1 MTALLTSDTQQTSGA
16 PAARGRQGRRG
27 TVSLLALG
35 VVLLAVAAVWGWKL
49 AGGRLVVMETPSM
62 CPTVCVG
69 SLVADRP
76 LHGPVHVGE
85 MITFHPPSSRSE
97 TYTHRISR
105 IFPNGMIQTKGT
117 ANPSP
122 DPWLIT
128 RSDVVGQVVFTV
140 WGLGW
145 VLKALP
151 LLAVGVLAWVVVRP
165 GIAPAS
171 RRSWDRMW
179 MVALTVVPLWMLRP
193 LVRGGIISTSSDKA
207 HPHWLTASLRN
218 TGLLSAKF
226 GATGGPAAPPVRS
239 AGLGQVSGPAGRGGY
254 LMVHQALSLTWWG
267 WAIMVLIVASPLL
280 GFLWHVWRGNEA
292 YRALEMSERGPAPST
307 GPALI
312 SS

>member
-1 MTALLTSDTQQTSGA
+1 L
-16 PAARGRQGRRG
+16 
-27 TVSLLALG
+27 VSLLALAA
-35 VVLLAVAAVWGWKL
+35 VLLAVAAVWGWKL

-85 MITFHPPSSRSE
+85 MITFHPPTNRSE

-105 IFPNGMIQTKGT
+105 IFANGMIQTKGI

-128 RSDVVGQVVFTV
+128 RSDVVGQVSFTV

-151 LLAVGVLAWVVVRP
+151 LLAVGVLSWVVIRP
-165 GIAPAS
+165 WIAQAS

-179 MVALTVVPLWMLRP
+179 MVALTVVPLWVLRP
-193 LVRGGIISTSSDKA
+193 LVRGGIISTGSDKA
-207 HPHWLTASLRN
+207 HPHWLTASVRN
-218 TGLLSAKF
+218 TGLLSAAF
-226 GATGGPAAPPVRS
+226 RTTGGPDAASVKS

-267 WAIMVLIVASPLL
+267 WAVMAAIVASPLL
-280 GFLWHVWRGNEA
+280 GFLWHVWRDNETYCDPDQA
-292 YRALEMSERGPAPST
+292 GPGPVVEAGAALVAS
-307 GPALI
+307 
-312 SS
+312 

>member
-1 MTALLTSDTQQTSGA
+1 
-16 PAARGRQGRRG
+16 
-27 TVSLLALG
+27 
-35 VVLLAVAAVWGWKL
+35 
-49 AGGRLVVMETPSM
+49 VVMETPSM

-76 LHGPVHVGE
+76 LHGSVHVGE

-105 IFPNGMIQTKGT
+105 IFPNGMIQTKGA

-165 GIAPAS
+165 GITPAS

-179 MVALTVVPLWMLRP
+179 MVALTVVPLGMLRP

-218 TGLLSAKF
+218 TGLLAAKF
-226 GATGGPAAPPVRS
+226 RATGGPAAPPVRS

-267 WAIMVLIVASPLL
+267 WAIMALIVASPLL

-292 YRALEMSERGPAPST
+292 YRALELSEPGPAPST
-307 GPALI
+307 GPALV
-312 SS
+312 SG